1 MKSYHFIV
9 RDEPDEEN
17 QITSFKDLVNSKK
30 ENYNWR
36 RS

>member
-1 MKSYHFIV
+1 MKNTIYI

-30 ENYNWR
+30 KLVIKGK
-36 RS
+36 S